1 MVYFGGDLVRI
12 NVDSDVSNVL
22 KIINDNNYEAYLVGG
37 FVRDALLGVSNDDY
51 DICTNIPLTQLTTIF
66 SDFKMMK
73 ENDRRQI
80 GRLKING
87 KELEFV
93 FYKGETLKDDL
104 LKRDITI
111 NAIACDYLG
120 NIYDLL
126 GGSNDILNKVI
137 SLVDKS
143 GDGILKDPLRILR
156 IFRFSLKYDF
166 IIDENTKS
174 VIFKYKDLL
183 NTVASERV
191 LVEFKK
197 ILSYPGA
204 SKLIYDYID
213 VFSVFIPELI
223 NMKGFNQNNPN
234 HSYDVL
240 RHTLKVMDNVDCD
253 NFDLRAAAL
262 FHDIGK
268 PFCYTEK
275 DGIGHFYGHPKI
287 SSEIFLRF
295 AGKFGIDK
303 KSCDVINKLI
313 INHDREIP
321 KKISKLNR
329 FIYEYGRDN
338 FDLLFKL
345 KEADIK
351 SQNEIY
357 LDRLGNLEE
366 EKKLVY
372 DRISKDFAFSVK
384 DLKIDGKYLMSFGI
398 KGKEIGIVLDR
409 ILNLVLDNQLNNSR
423 CELENYVNRHFG

>member
-1 MVYFGGDLVRI
+1 
-12 NVDSDVSNVL
+12 
-22 KIINDNNYEAYLVGG
+22 
-37 FVRDALLGVSNDDY
+37 
-51 DICTNIPLTQLTTIF
+51 
-66 SDFKMMK
+66 
-73 ENDRRQI
+73 
-80 GRLKING
+80 
-87 KELEFV
+87 
-93 FYKGETLKDDL
+93 
-104 LKRDITI
+104 
-111 NAIACDYLG
+111 
-120 NIYDLL
+120 
-126 GGSNDILNKVI
+126 
-137 SLVDKS
+137 
-143 GDGILKDPLRILR
+143 
-156 IFRFSLKYDF
+156 
-166 IIDENTKS
+166 
-174 VIFKYKDLL
+174 
-183 NTVASERV
+183 
-191 LVEFKK
+191 
-197 ILSYPGA
+197 
-204 SKLIYDYID
+204 
-213 VFSVFIPELI
+213 
-223 NMKGFNQNNPN
+223 MKGFNQNNPN

-253 NFDLRAAAL
+253 NFDLRVAAL

-275 DGIGHFYGHPKI
+275 DGLGHFYGHPKI
-287 SSEIFLRF
+287 GSEIFLRF
-295 AGKFGIDK
+295 ASKFGIDK

-357 LDRLGNLEE
+357 LDRLSNLEE

-372 DRISKDFAFSVK
+372 DRISKDFVFSVK

-409 ILNLVLDNQLNNSR
+409 ILNLVLDNQLNNSM